1 MMFPPKLNIVPDLC
15 DRLSGHKH
23 PVEAFNGKSAMSE
36 RPNIL
41 LIFTDQQSANAM
53 SCAGNAEISTPMM
66 DSLAADGVRFE
77 RAYCAT
83 PSCAPARNSIF
94 TGTLPHEISF
104 AEGRIS
110 NPDATLGRI
119 MSASGYDCY
128 YAGNRSFALSREP
141 EICGFEPLSESRD
154 AEMAVDCREFL
165 LDRGQENGSNPF
177 FLVASFINPH
187 NICQWAREQDTYLG
201 RIEERHIHDC
211 PVLPSNHEISPYEPQ
226 AIRSFTATHP
236 SAFSTENQI
245 DDPNWWRRYRSAYF
259 RLVELADSH
268 IGIVLKA
275 LRDGGMYDDTLVV
288 FVSDHGDGQGAH
300 KLKQKLILYEEA
312 AKVPLIVKPPK
323 APGGFAS
330 KVSPALAHTG
340 LDLMPTF
347 CDYGAIEPSASLRG
361 RSLRP
366 VVEETSN
373 PVPASWR
380 EHLVIEI
387 DRAARDLPGMQMGKH
402 GGKNLIGRAVY
413 DSDRYKYV
421 IYDWGRYRE
430 QLFDLRADP
439 GETVNLAGSSLFV
452 SALASMR
459 GYLREWCMET
469 DDHFGAMIPSGDGP
483 APY

>member
-1 MMFPPKLNIVPDLC
+1 
-15 DRLSGHKH
+15 
-23 PVEAFNGKSAMSE
+23 MSE

-41 LIFTDQQSANAM
+41 LVFTDQQSANAM
-53 SCAGNAEISTPMM
+53 SCAGNAEISTPTM

-83 PSCAPARNSIF
+83 PSCAPARNSII

-104 AEGRIS
+104 AEGKIS

-119 MSASGYDCY
+119 LSASGYDCY
-128 YAGNRSFALSREP
+128 YAGNRSMALSQEP
-141 EICGFEPLSESRD
+141 EICGFEPLSQSLD
-154 AEMAVDCREFL
+154 ADMAVHCREFL
-165 LDRGQENGSNPF
+165 LDRGQRGASNPF

-201 RIEERHIHDC
+201 PIEERHIHDC
-211 PVLPSNHEISPYEPQ
+211 PVLPSNHEISSYEPQ

-236 SAFSTENQI
+236 SAFSTEHQT

-259 RLVELADSH
+259 RLIELVDSH
-268 IGIVLKA
+268 IGIVLEG
-275 LRDGGMYDDTLVV
+275 LRDGGLYDDTLVV
-288 FVSDHGDGQGAH
+288 FISDHGDAQGAH
-300 KLKQKLILYEEA
+300 KLKQKLVLYEEA

-323 APGGFAS
+323 ADGGRTS

-347 CDYGAIEPSASLRG
+347 CDYAAMDPPTGLRG

-366 VVEETSN
+366 VIEETSSAM
-373 PVPASWR
+373 VPASWR
-380 EHLVIEI
+380 ERLVIEI
-387 DRAARDLPGMQMGKH
+387 DRAPRNLPGMQMGKH

-413 DSDRYKYV
+413 DGQYKYV

-430 QLFDLRADP
+430 QLFDLRTDP

-452 SALASMR
+452 PVLASMR
-459 GYLREWCMET
+459 SYLREWCEET
-469 DDHFGAMIPSGDGP
+469 SDHFRAMIPSGDGP

>member
-1 MMFPPKLNIVPDLC
+1 
-15 DRLSGHKH
+15 
-23 PVEAFNGKSAMSE
+23 MSS

-41 LIFTDQQSANAM
+41 LIFTDQQSANTM
-53 SCAGNAEISTPMM
+53 SCAGNVELSTPTM
-66 DSLAADGVRFE
+66 DRLAADGVRFE

-83 PSCAPARNSIF
+83 PSCAPARNSII
-94 TGTLPHEISF
+94 TGTLPHELSF
-104 AEGRIS
+104 ADGKIE
-110 NPDATLGRI
+110 NPEATLGRI
-119 MSASGYDCY
+119 LAASGYDCY
-128 YAGNRSFALSREP
+128 YAGNRSLALSEEQ
-141 EICGFEPLSESRD
+141 EICGFEPLSD
-154 AEMAVDCREFL
+154 ALDADMAVHCRQFL
-165 LDRGQENGSNPF
+165 LDRGQSRGSAPF

-201 RIEERHIHDC
+201 RIEERQIPDC
-211 PVLPSNHEISPYEPQ
+211 PVLPTNYEIGPFEPQ

-236 SAFSTENQI
+236 SAFSTEHQT

-259 RLVELADSH
+259 RLIELVDSH
-268 IGIVLKA
+268 IGIVLEG
-275 LRDGGMYDDTLVV
+275 LRGSGLYDDTLVV

-300 KLKQKLILYEEA
+300 KLKQKLVLYEEA

-323 APGGFAS
+323 AAGSFAP

-347 CDYGAIEPSASLRG
+347 CDYAAIDPPAGLRG

-366 VVEETSN
+366 VVEERSSAM
-373 PVPASWR
+373 VPASWR
-380 EHLVIEI
+380 EHLVIEV
-387 DRAARDLPGMQMGKH
+387 DRAPRHQPGMQMGKH

-413 DSDRYKYV
+413 NGQYKYV

-439 GETVNLAGSSLFV
+439 GEMVNLAASSRFAPL
-452 SALASMR
+452 LASMR
-459 GYLREWCMET
+459 SCLREWCQET
-469 DDHFGAMIPSGDGP
+469 DDHFRVMIPSGDGP